1 MKLFTDRK
9 LLSNPAFHNIVIKI
23 PNIKPFTYTKLLR
36 ELPVCKSFL
45 EEPSITQYSG
55 AFTIYAHS

>member
-23 PNIKPFTYTKLLR
+23 PIIKPFTYTKLLR
-36 ELPVCKSFL
+36 ELPVCKSFP
-45 EEPSITQYSG
+45 EEPSITQ
-55 AFTIYAHS
+55 